1 MEAQKIWYC
10 VSLKNWDNKTWLS
23 SKNYIQSFNKFLLK
37 QIKLNSNSR
46 ILDIGCGR
54 GKILGSLS
62 SRLKLKGKPIG
73 IDLEIHRDRDKR
85 INFKKIDAIRY
96 LKNNNKKFD
105 LILIKQTIHF
115 LNFKEIK
122 KLTSLCKTKL
132 KKGGKILIFS
142 LETSKNEIPTFFL
155 MKKRLKTSLNRD
167 KKIIT
172 FLSKLYPNIKKKKF
186 SFKVIIS
193 TKKYMEM
200 IKNRYISTLLSM
212 SNNQILKGIDEI
224 NLNYRKILNFND
236 KLICLILNK

>member
-1 MEAQKIWYC
+1 M
-10 VSLKNWDNKTWLS
+10 SLKNWDNKTWLS
-23 SKNYIQSFNKFLLK
+23 SKKYIKFFNNFLLK
-37 QIKLNSNSR
+37 QIRLNRDSQ

-54 GKILGSLS
+54 GKILGFLYSKL
-62 SRLKLKGKPIG
+62 RLKNKPIG
-73 IDLEIHRDRDKR
+73 IDIETHKDRDKR
-85 INFKKIDAIRY
+85 INFKKIDVIKY
-96 LKNNNKKFD
+96 LKNNDKKFD
-105 LILIKQTIHF
+105 LILIKQTIHL
-115 LNFKEIK
+115 LNFREIK
-122 KLTSLCKTKL
+122 KLISLCKAQL
-132 KKGGKILIFS
+132 KKEGKILIFS

-172 FLSKLYPNIKKKKF
+172 FLSKLYPNIKKNKF
-186 SFKVIIS
+186 SFKVKIS

-224 NLNYRKILNFND
+224 NLNYQKKLNFND

>member
-1 MEAQKIWYC
+1 M
-10 VSLKNWDNKTWLS
+10 VSAVIKNWDKKNWLS
-23 SKNYIQSFNKFLLK
+23 SNNYIFKFNNFLIK
-37 QIKLNSNSR
+37 INKLNSNSQ

-62 SRLKLKGKPIG
+62 SKLRLKNKPIG
-73 IDLEIHRDRDKR
+73 IDLVKHKDRDKR
-85 INFKKIDAIRY
+85 INFKKIDVIKY
-96 LKNNNKKFD
+96 LKKNDKKFD
-105 LILIKQTIHF
+105 LILIKQTIHL
-115 LNFKEIK
+115 LNFREIK
-122 KLTSLCKTKL
+122 KLISLCKTQL
-132 KKGGKILIFS
+132 KKEGKILIFS

-186 SFKVIIS
+186 SFKVKIS

-212 SNNQILKGIDEI
+212 SNNQILKGINEI
-224 NLNYRKILNFND
+224 NLNYQKKLNFND